1 MVVGTGIETGIIMA
15 LIGVLGVALKL
26 MSIKEYKSNINQHN
40 LLEKTMNDGFKDII
54 SKLEIMVENVKTNTD
69 NVGNILH
76 TLQLFEKERGFKVD
90 INNAFQEAIMTTP
103 DETLIKIL
111 NVLKTKILADVKTRL
126 DGGLQVA
133 NSMEIDVSVN
143 AIEVEISD
151 MISVYYGEKTLK
163 YIKDNIHEY
172 LFDFKKNLHIVLND
186 IIVNNVICRYKS
198 EVLNLTHRLIAEI
211 SRAVQLRLDK
221 N

>member
-151 MISVYYGEKTLK
+151 MISIYYGEKTLK

-221 N
+221 K